1 MADITID
8 VADDADREWCARLM
22 ASSEPWVTLG
32 RDFATCLARCR
43 GAELVVLMA
52 RRGGERCGFVL
63 LDPAGVA
70 GSPYIASI
78 ATSAAVRGQG
88 VGAALMEAAER
99 WLPQAR
105 HMFLCVSSFNT
116 RAQQLYERRGYTKV
130 GEFPDYVIAGASEIL
145 MHKRLVRP

>member
-1 MADITID
+1 
-8 VADDADREWCARLM
+8 
-22 ASSEPWVTLG
+22 
-32 RDFATCLARCR
+32 
-43 GAELVVLMA
+43 LVVLMA

-88 VGAALMEAAER
+88 VGSALMEAAER

-116 RAQQLYERRGYTKV
+116 RARQLYERRGYTKV